1 MTKNEIIEQYEKWSF
16 KANEDIIIKDEIQ
29 KLNRDLNNS
38 DEYMVFYRWD
48 KQDKDIVFN
57 SKLVLDKSID
67 SMADYEE
74 FIILKY

>member
-38 DEYMVFYRWD
+38 DEYMVFHRWD

>member
-38 DEYMVFYRWD
+38 DEYMVFHRWD

-74 FIILKY
+74 IIILKY